1 MHLAAMFATFSCD
14 AVLFDLDGVL
24 VDSAEV
30 VERTWQRWA
39 ARHGLD
45 PQDVIRT
52 AHGRRTIETVRLLAP
67 HLAADDEVAA
77 LAASESTETDGVY
90 EVPGARELLDS
101 LPAGSWA
108 VVTSGIRPVAELRL
122 RHTRLPT
129 PPVLVTADQVRHGK
143 PHPEGYLTAAARL
156 GADPARCIVVEDTP
170 PGIEAA
176 HAGGM
181 RVVAV
186 ASTYPAEALRPADAV
201 VPTLAWVRSERSSG
215 ETLRIT
221 LREPLTTSLRPGRWP
236 GLRSAGDA

>member
-1 MHLAAMFATFSCD
+1 VHLAIMFSCA

-30 VERTWQRWA
+30 VERTWRRWA

-45 PQDVIRT
+45 PADVIRA

-67 HLAADDEVAA
+67 HLAADEEVAT
-77 LAASESTETDGVY
+77 LAASESTETDGLY
-90 EVPGARELLDS
+90 EVPGARELLES
-101 LPAGSWA
+101 LPPRSWA

-156 GADPARCIVVEDTP
+156 GVDPARCVVVEDTP
-170 PGIEAA
+170 AGIEAA

-181 RVVAV
+181 HVVAI
-186 ASTYPAEALRPADAV
+186 ASTYEAAALVGADAV
-201 VPTLAWVRSERSSG
+201 VPALAW
-215 ETLRIT
+215 LRIET
-221 LREPLTTSLRPGRWP
+221 SSADILRIAVRQATHR
-236 GLRSAGDA
+236 

>member
-1 MHLAAMFATFSCD
+1 VHLATVFSCD

-24 VDSAEV
+24 VDSAEI
-30 VERTWQRWA
+30 VERTWRLWA

-45 PQDVIRT
+45 PAGVISA
-52 AHGRRTIETVRLLAP
+52 AHGRRTIETVRLIAP

-77 LAASESTETDGVY
+77 LAATESTETDGVY
-90 EVPGARELLDS
+90 EVPGARELLES
-101 LPAGSWA
+101 LPPRSWA

-156 GADPARCIVVEDTP
+156 GVDPARCIVVEDTP

-181 RVVAV
+181 RVIAV
-186 ASTYPAEALRPADAV
+186 ASTYEAEALAAADAV
-201 VPTLAWVRSERSSG
+201 VPALSWLRVERSAAGSA
-215 ETLRIT
+215 ERLV
-221 LREPLTTSLRPGRWP
+221 
-236 GLRSAGDA
+236 LRSLEGDARQSANRARW

>member
-1 MHLAAMFATFSCD
+1 VHLAIMFSCA

-30 VERTWQRWA
+30 VERTWRRWA
-39 ARHGLD
+39 ERHGLD
-45 PQDVIRT
+45 PADVIRA
-52 AHGRRTIETVRLLAP
+52 AHGRRTIETVRLLTP

-77 LAASESTETDGVY
+77 LAASESTETDGLY
-90 EVPGARELLDS
+90 EVPGARELLES
-101 LPAGSWA
+101 LPPGSWA

-156 GADPARCIVVEDTP
+156 GVEPERCIVVEDTP
-170 PGIEAA
+170 AGIEAA

-181 RVVAV
+181 RVVAI
-186 ASTYPAEALRPADAV
+186 AATYEAEALMTADAV
-201 VPTLAWVRSERSSG
+201 VPALAW
-215 ETLRIT
+215 LRIET
-221 LREPLTTSLRPGRWP
+221 SSADILRMAVQKATHR
-236 GLRSAGDA
+236 

>member
-1 MHLAAMFATFSCD
+1 VFSCD

-24 VDSAEV
+24 VDSGEV
-30 VERTWQRWA
+30 VERTWRRWA

-45 PQDVIRT
+45 PADVIRA

-77 LAASESTETDGVY
+77 LAASESTETDGLY
-90 EVPGARELLDS
+90 EVPGARELVES
-101 LPAGSWA
+101 LPPGSWA

-156 GADPARCIVVEDTP
+156 GVAPTQCIVVEDTP
-170 PGIEAA
+170 AGIEAA
-176 HAGGM
+176 RAGGM
-181 RVVAV
+181 RVIAV
-186 ASTYPAEALRPADAV
+186 ASTYEAEALAAADAV
-201 VPTLAWVRSERSSG
+201 AAAVAWLHVETSTERSL
-215 ETLRIT
+215 ELTLRPP
-221 LREPLTTSLRPGRWP
+221 RATSEG
-236 GLRSAGDA
+236 

>member
-1 MHLAAMFATFSCD
+1 VHLATVFSCD

-24 VDSAEV
+24 VDSAEI
-30 VERTWQRWA
+30 VERTWRLWA

-45 PQDVIRT
+45 PAGVISA
-52 AHGRRTIETVRLLAP
+52 AHGRRTIETVRLIAP

-77 LAASESTETDGVY
+77 LAATESTETDGVY
-90 EVPGARELLDS
+90 EVPGARELLES
-101 LPAGSWA
+101 LPPRSWA

-156 GADPARCIVVEDTP
+156 GVDPARCIVVEDTP

-181 RVVAV
+181 RVIAV
-186 ASTYPAEALRPADAV
+186 ASTYEAEALAAADAV
-201 VPTLAWVRSERSSG
+201 VPALSWLRVERSAPGSG
-215 ETLRIT
+215 ERLV
-221 LREPLTTSLRPGRWP
+221 
-236 GLRSAGDA
+236 LRSLQGDARQSANRARW

>member
-1 MHLAAMFATFSCD
+1 VHLAIMFSCA

-30 VERTWQRWA
+30 VERTWRRWA

-45 PQDVIRT
+45 QADVIRA

-67 HLAADDEVAA
+67 HLAADEEVAT
-77 LAASESTETDGVY
+77 LAASESTETDGLY
-90 EVPGARELLDS
+90 EVPGARELLES
-101 LPAGSWA
+101 LPPRSWA

-156 GADPARCIVVEDTP
+156 GVDPARCVVVEDTP
-170 PGIEAA
+170 AGIEAA

-181 RVVAV
+181 RVVAI
-186 ASTYPAEALRPADAV
+186 ASTYEAEALVAADAV
-201 VPTLAWVRSERSSG
+201 VPALAW
-215 ETLRIT
+215 LRIET
-221 LREPLTTSLRPGRWP
+221 SSADILRIAVRQATHR
-236 GLRSAGDA
+236 